1 MRIGERNWQTVD
13 TSGCVLAVRSEG
25 NKKKTDPKIGSDSDI
40 DSTLAKKISEKS
52 ADDSKENFKMR
63 SSGPDDSVGQLAAE
77 LARAETRLDVQQ
89 VYSKAMRALANL
101 KMSALASEGK
111 DAKKVAQMVKRMEKL
126 IKRIQK
132 KLKNLSKEE
141 QLENRRK
148 QAEKQ
153 QKMEKEKE
161 IREEIRARK
170 NKRRRDERNYAN
182 KEMSEDIKE
191 SNQELMSSLAGAGA
205 FTSSGLT
212 SGGVAGQIMAGG
224 DLAGGLAAAEGLSVD
239 ISV

>member
-1 MRIGERNWQTVD
+1 MRIGEKSWQPAD
-13 TSGCVLAVRSEG
+13 TSGYVLAVQSEDS
-25 NKKKTDPKIGSDSDI
+25 KKNTDPKIGSDSDI

-111 DAKKVAQMVKRMEKL
+111 DAKKIAQMVKRMEKL
-126 IKRIQK
+126 IKRIQQ
-132 KLKNLSKEE
+132 KLKHLSKEE

-148 QAEKQ
+148 QAEKH
-153 QKMEKEKE
+153 QKMAKEKE
-161 IREEIRARK
+161 LREEIQARK
-170 NKRRRDERNYAN
+170 KKRRRDERNYAN
-182 KEMSEDIKE
+182 KEMAEDAKE
-191 SNQELMSSLAGAGA
+191 SHQELMSSLSGAGA
-205 FTSSGLT
+205 LSPSSMAAAGM
-212 SGGVAGQIMAGG
+212 AGQMMAGG
-224 DLAGGLAAAEGLSVD
+224 DLAEGIAAAEGMSVD
-239 ISV
+239 ILV